1 MRRNFS
7 CSNKN
12 SHMFH
17 LGCICMCWS
26 YWRFLSIESRTIRS
40 IVLKLKV
47 IPMGYLKSLTS
58 FRIHIQKVW
67 MIFSY
72 IRFVPKF
79 FSHSSLVIDFRRW
92 ELNEI
97 YGNSMMFTVYLGN
110 QFESHMMGKKEKQFY
125 VSIYPQHFTSI
136 RLLKAHNNTNFCWH
150 SEAFVLSS
158 A

>member
-7 CSNKN
+7 NSNKN

-17 LGCICMCWS
+17 LCCSTYICMCWS

-58 FRIHIQKVW
+58 FRISKKVW

-79 FSHSSLVIDFRRW
+79 LSHSSLVIDFRRW

-110 QFESHMMGKKEKQFY
+110 QFESHMMRKKRKTILSIHISTTFY
-125 VSIYPQHFTSI
+125 FHQAIESTQQH
-136 RLLKAHNNTNFCWH
+136 
-150 SEAFVLSS
+150 
-158 A
+158 